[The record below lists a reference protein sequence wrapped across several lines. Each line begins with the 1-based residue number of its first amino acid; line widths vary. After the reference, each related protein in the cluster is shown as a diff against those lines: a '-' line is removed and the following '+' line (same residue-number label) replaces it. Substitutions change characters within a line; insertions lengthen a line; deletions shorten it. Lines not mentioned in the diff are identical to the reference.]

1 MMIKTERD
9 TVYKYIAIVLTVLT
23 VTVTGAGASV
33 VVVPV
38 HNTIDGGLAAFI
50 DRSIEEAI
58 LQGADAVIFDID
70 TPGGR
75 IDSAVHI
82 KDAIL
87 KANIT
92 TIAFVDMSAI
102 SAGALISIACDSL
115 FMSTGSSIGAAT
127 AVDLEG
133 KKASEKVISYFRG
146 QMRATAEAKNR
157 RADIAAAMVDE
168 ELVVEGISKQG
179 MLLTLTYTEA
189 LDAGFADGLFENVED
204 IVAHL
209 DYSDPSI
216 EHSRLNW
223 AEYIVRFLT
232 HPVISSLL
240 MSLGFLG
247 LLIEIRT
254 PGWGIGGTIG
264 LIALALFFG
273 SHYIVNLASLGELLI
288 FSVGIILLTLEVF
301 VIPGFGIAGVSGIV
315 LIFLSL
321 YLSLV
326 GKMPEANDFMSA
338 ALTMGGAFLLAVAG
352 GAVIIK
358 ILPKTA
364 LFNKLTLGMVES
376 ADIGFESAER
386 KTELIG
392 TTGITL
398 SDLRPAGK
406 IFVDGSRI
414 DVVTQGEYIKKDTEV
429 IVIEAHGARV
439 VVKEK

>member
-1 MMIKTERD
+1 MDRYSAYKSHAEKHQSIILAFCWAHAQRDFRVAGEKYREVRQWAQCWEDRINELFHLNNLRVQYAPGSSEFSREDIRVREAVSGMHHTLIEERKQNRLHHSQNSVLKSFENHWD
-9 TVYKYIAIVLTVLT
+9 GLTV
-23 VTVTGAGASV
+23 
-33 VVVPV
+33 
-38 HNTIDGGLAAFI
+38 
-50 DRSIEEAI
+50 
-58 LQGADAVIFDID
+58 
-70 TPGGR
+70 
-75 IDSAVHI
+75 
-82 KDAIL
+82 
-87 KANIT
+87 
-92 TIAFVDMSAI
+92 FVDHPEIPMDNNGSERRLRNPVVGRKNYYGSGAIWSAR
-102 SAGALISIACDSL
+102 
-115 FMSTGSSIGAAT
+115 FT
-127 AVDLEG
+127 AVMFSIFETLELWQINQHQWL
-133 KKASEKVISYFRG
+133 SDYFR
-146 QMRATAEAKNR
+146 ACA
-157 RADIAAAMVDE
+157 IAGGKAP
-168 ELVVEGISKQG
+168 
-179 MLLTLTYTEA
+179 
-189 LDAGFADGLFENVED
+189 ED
-204 IVAHL
+204 ITAHL
-209 DYSDPSI
+209 DYRDSSI
-216 EHSRLNW
+216 ERMRLNW

-232 HPVISSLL
+232 HPVVSSLL
-240 MSLGFLG
+240 MSMGLLG